1 MTTKRPRTTISF
13 DDDEYEELKEWAD
26 SEYRT
31 IPQLVLVF
39 VKKALEERRERNAQ
53 DSQAVPVASTTVKP
67 TATAKA
73 KRGKASK
80 GASWCLATPLADV

>member
-13 DDDEYEELKEWAD
+13 DDDEYEELKAWAD
-26 SEYRT
+26 EEYRT

-39 VKKALEERRERNAQ
+39 VKKALEERRAMLTQ
-53 DSQAVPVASTTVKP
+53 DSQGAPVVSTTVKP

-73 KRGKASK
+73 KTKRKGTPKDAS
-80 GASWCLATPLADV
+80 

>member
-13 DDDEYEELKEWAD
+13 DDDEYAELKEWAD

-39 VKKALEERRERNAQ
+39 VKRALEERRERNAQ
-53 DSQAVPVASTTVKP
+53 DSQAIPVTSTTVKP
-67 TATAKA
+67 DTTAKT
-73 KRGKASK
+73 KRGKDES
-80 GASWCLATPLADV
+80 

>member
-1 MTTKRPRTTISF
+1 MNAKAMTTKRPRTTISF
-13 DDDEYEELKEWAD
+13 DFDEYEELKEWAE

-39 VKKALEERRERNAQ
+39 VKKALEERRERNAE
-53 DSQAVPVASTTVKP
+53 DSQAVPVASITVKP

-73 KRGKASK
+73 KRGKGSKSAS
-80 GASWCLATPLADV
+80 

>member
-1 MTTKRPRTTISF
+1 MNPKAMTTKRPRTTISF

-39 VKKALEERRERNAQ
+39 VKKALEERRERKAQ
-53 DSQAVPVASTTVKP
+53 DSQAAPIVSTRTKT
-67 TATAKA
+67 TAAGKTKA
-73 KRGKASK
+73 KQIRGSTR
-80 GASWCLATPLADV
+80 SS

>member
-13 DDDEYEELKEWAD
+13 DDDEYAELKEWAD

-53 DSQAVPVASTTVKP
+53 DSPIAAKP
-67 TATAKA
+67 ATAATA

-80 GASWCLATPLADV
+80 GAS

>member
-53 DSQAVPVASTTVKP
+53 DSPSVPVASTTVKP

-73 KRGKASK
+73 KRSKASK
-80 GASWCLATPLADV
+80 GAS

>member
-13 DDDEYEELKEWAD
+13 DDDEYAELKEWAD

-39 VKKALEERRERNAQ
+39 VKKALDERRATLAQ
-53 DSQAVPVASTTVKP
+53 DSPSATKP
-67 TATAKA
+67 APRAMA
-73 KRGKASK
+73 KRGRPSK
-80 GASWCLATPLADV
+80 GEKFS

>member
-13 DDDEYEELKEWAD
+13 DDDEYEVKEWAD

-80 GASWCLATPLADV
+80 GAS

>member
-13 DDDEYEELKEWAD
+13 DDDEYAELKEWAD

-39 VKKALEERRERNAQ
+39 VKKALEERREHNAQ
-53 DSQAVPVASTTVKP
+53 DLQTVPVASTTVKP
-67 TATAKA
+67 TTAAKA

-80 GASWCLATPLADV
+80 DAS

>member
-13 DDDEYEELKEWAD
+13 DDDEYAELKEWAD

-39 VKKALEERRERNAQ
+39 VKKALEERREHNAQ
-53 DSQAVPVASTTVKP
+53 DSQTVPVASTTVKP
-67 TATAKA
+67 TTAAKA

-80 GASWCLATPLADV
+80 DAS

>member
-39 VKKALEERRERNAQ
+39 VKKALEERRERNGQ
-53 DSQAVPVASTTVKP
+53 DSPSVPVASTTVKP

-80 GASWCLATPLADV
+80 GAS

>member
-1 MTTKRPRTTISF
+1 MTIKRPRTTISF

-39 VKKALEERRERNAQ
+39 VKKALEERRERSAQ
-53 DSQAVPVASTTVKP
+53 DSQTVPVASTTVKP
-67 TATAKA
+67 TATGTA
-73 KRGKASK
+73 KRGKVSKEAS
-80 GASWCLATPLADV
+80 

>member
-13 DDDEYEELKEWAD
+13 DDDEYAELKEWAD

-39 VKKALEERRERNAQ
+39 VKRALEERRERNGQ
-53 DSQAVPVASTTVKP
+53 DSQTVTVASTTVRP

-73 KRGKASK
+73 KRK
-80 GASWCLATPLADV
+80 GN

>member
-13 DDDEYEELKEWAD
+13 DDDEYAELQEWAN

-39 VKKALEERRERNAQ
+39 VKKALDERRVMLVQ
-53 DSQAVPVASTTVKP
+53 DP
-67 TATAKA
+67 TTAKPATKAVA
-73 KRGKASK
+73 KRGRPSK
-80 GASWCLATPLADV
+80 GAK